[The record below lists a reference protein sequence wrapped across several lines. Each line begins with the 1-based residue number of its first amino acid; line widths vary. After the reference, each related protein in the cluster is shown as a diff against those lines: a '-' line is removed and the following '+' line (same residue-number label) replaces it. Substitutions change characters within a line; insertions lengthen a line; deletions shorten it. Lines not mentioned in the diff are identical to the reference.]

1 METLFF
7 FSADVIDKNSLHLHT
22 ALFLLAWRGDPAEAE
37 WSLTQKEPSN
47 SKKQWKKWAKK
58 VASFLFNYPSQ
69 GFYRQRVRPNV
80 TKENIYSVKAS
91 ALRSPSLAL
100 DLSS

>member
-47 SKKQWKKWAKK
+47 SKKQWKNELK
-58 VASFLFNYPSQ
+58 
-69 GFYRQRVRPNV
+69 R
-80 TKENIYSVKAS
+80 
-91 ALRSPSLAL
+91 
-100 DLSS
+100 